1 MENVI
6 QKIKRFVSVFFP
18 FVDVSLSRENWIRD
32 KLKKIEKNS
41 KILDAGAG
49 ECKYKKYC
57 SHLVYESQDF
67 CQYTGVGDGV
77 GLQTKNWNTSNIDII
92 SDITSIP
99 VGDLSYDVVL
109 CTEVLEHVPHPENAI
124 KEFSRILKVGGE
136 LILTAPFCSQTHF
149 APYHYCDGFNIYWY
163 RKHLE
168 SNGFKIIEYKRNG
181 NFFDYI
187 NQELLRTPI
196 TLAKYSP
203 IGIVSFILYTFII
216 PLVLM
221 IYALSKLSSGS
232 EEQLCLGYHVL
243 AKKMY

>member
-1 MENVI
+1 M
-6 QKIKRFVSVFFP
+6 KRFVSIFFP
-18 FVDVSLSRENWIRD
+18 FVDASSSRENWVKN

-49 ECKYKKYC
+49 QCKYKKYC

-67 CQYTGVGDGV
+67 CQYDGVGDGV
-77 GLQTKNWNTSNIDII
+77 GLQTKIWDTSTINII
-92 SDITSIP
+92 SDIVSIP
-99 VGDLSYDVVL
+99 VDDCVYDVIL
-109 CTEVLEHVPHPENAI
+109 CTEVLEHIPNPQNAI
-124 KEFSRILKVGGE
+124 KEFSRILKSGGK

-163 RKHLE
+163 REHLE
-168 SNGFKIIEYKRNG
+168 SNGFKIIEYERNG

-203 IGIVSFILYTFII
+203 ISVISFVLYLFIF

-232 EEQLCLGYHVL
+232 EEQLCLGYHVF
-243 AKKMY
+243 AEKM